1 MIIDTHCHLYDA
13 AFDADRQEVV
23 QRARAVG
30 VAKAILPGIDR
41 SCHEALIRCVQEFPD
56 FCLPA
61 VGLHPTSVAANY
73 REELDFVEQQLALQ
87 PFVAVGEIGVDGYWS
102 REFMALQKQAFET
115 QLHWAAARKLPVI
128 IHHRDAFN
136 ELFDVLM
143 ACRQLNLKGVL
154 HAYSGSYEQ
163 YVQLQKCGDFKI
175 GIGGVLTFKNAGL
188 AQLVQKVPSS
198 ALLLETDA
206 PWLSPV
212 PHRGKRNESSYLQLV
227 VSTLAALLG
236 LPVDEISR
244 ITYQNAK
251 NLFIFED

>member
-1 MIIDTHCHLYDA
+1 MLIDTHCHLYDSD
-13 AFDADRQEVV
+13 FDLDRREVV
-23 QRARAVG
+23 ARARAVG

-41 SCHEALIRCVQEFPD
+41 SCHEALMRCVQEFPD

-73 REELDFVEQQLALQ
+73 QEELDFVEQQLAAQ
-87 PFVAVGEIGVDGYWS
+87 PFVAIGEIGVDGYWS
-102 REFMALQKQAFET
+102 REFMSQQKQAFET
-115 QLHWAAARKLPVI
+115 QLHGAAAHKLPVI

-136 ELFDVLM
+136 ELYDVLK

-188 AQLVQKVPSS
+188 AQVVQKVPTS

-212 PHRGKRNESSYLQLV
+212 PHRGKRNESSYLPLIT
-227 VSTLAALLG
+227 SMLATLLALS
-236 LPVDEISR
+236 VDEISH
-244 ITYQNAK
+244 ITSQNAK